1 MVGGSALGE
10 RYLINSPCRPPIG
23 GIKGVTAKV
32 GEILIKP
39 NDPPICRQ
47 WFDQRPKRF
56 RGNMLPMC
64 TYATPK
70 GLEVLVEGAFYETD
84 GVFAKNTRPF

>member
-1 MVGGSALGE
+1 M
-10 RYLINSPCRPPIG
+10 
-23 GIKGVTAKV
+23 
-32 GEILIKP
+32 ILP
-39 NDPPICRQ
+39 FAANGLTND
-47 WFDQRPKRF
+47 PKRF